1 MANDTEFIIEL
12 KKLTKYYG
20 RHRGIENL
28 DLQIRKG
35 VIFGFLGPN
44 GAGKTTTIRCLLGIL
59 NPTDGEIRV
68 FDKKIDQ
75 WAANISLKENI
86 GYLPG
91 EFNLYRHFS
100 VKQIL
105 DYFESLR
112 SQPAIYRSKL
122 VRELELDESRSVSQ
136 LSKGNKQKVG
146 LVQALMHDPDLVIL
160 DEPTSG
166 LDPLIQQRVY
176 SILKEFRKRGKSIFF
191 SSHNLA
197 EVQKIA
203 DEVAIIK
210 EGLLIS
216 HDRIIDLSS
225 RVKQKILVST
235 QRPLSSTIL
244 SSDFITHYVEI
255 YSANGDHRYQIWL
268 HQPNQ
273 HLSKVFALLEEYG
286 ILDVALPESSLE
298 EYFIHYYSDEEDMLN
313 VVE

>member
-1 MANDTEFIIEL
+1 M
-12 KKLTKYYG
+12 TKYYG

-28 DLQIRKG
+28 NLQVKKG
-35 VIFGFLGPN
+35 VIYGFLGPN

-59 NPTDGEIRV
+59 SSNSGEINV
-68 FDKKIDQ
+68 FGKKIDQ
-75 WAANISLKENI
+75 WTTKISLKEKI

-91 EFNLYRHFS
+91 EFNLYRHFN

-105 DYFESLR
+105 DYFDSLR
-112 SQPAIYRSKL
+112 KRPAILRETL
-122 VRELELDESRSVSQ
+122 VNVLELDESRSVSQ

-166 LDPLIQQRVY
+166 LDPIIQQRLY
-176 SILKEFRKRGKSIFF
+176 TILKEFRKRGRTIFF

-210 EGLLIS
+210 EGFLVT
-216 HDRIIDLSS
+216 HNRIADLSS
-225 RVKQKILVST
+225 TVQQKVIITTKNAIPSSICSS
-235 QRPLSSTIL
+235 PLL
-244 SSDFITHYVEI
+244 THIDEI
-255 YSANGDHRYQIWL
+255 YSMNGDHHYHIWL
-268 HQPNQ
+268 HQRNQ
-273 HLSKVFALLEEYG
+273 HLSKVFVLLEEFE

-298 EYFIHYYSDEEDMLN
+298 EYFIHYYSDDKEGN
-313 VVE
+313 TSVVE